1 MNEYSPTLSAIAF
14 IVGALLTVAIV
25 GSIVVGILAAGE
37 VGPDP
42 GLCRNSRRTGGAR
55 EFRSVEV
62 NSDFAEDW
70 QAKWDQFNAS
80 LDAGQP
86 ATVSF
91 TESEATSRAAEWA
104 DDEDLSLGDI
114 TVCFYNGD
122 AEARG
127 HADIPLFRRIPIFGG
142 IFDTDVRFRGR
153 MELGGQE
160 PRVRFTRV
168 DAGDFPDWSAEPIRD
183 DVASMINDHLGE
195 LDIDHNYI
203 VTIRE
208 GEMEV
213 EGTP

>member
-14 IVGALLTVAIV
+14 IVGALVTIAIV
-25 GSIVVGILAAGE
+25 GSIVVGILAAGD
-37 VGPDP
+37 VGPDT

-55 EFRSVEV
+55 EFRRVEV
-62 NSDFAEDW
+62 NSDLAEDW

-80 LDAGQP
+80 LDAGRP

-91 TESEATSRAAEWA
+91 TESEATSSAAEWA
-104 DDEDLSLGDI
+104 DDDSLSLGDI

-127 HADIPLFRRIPIFGG
+127 HVEIPVYRRLPIFGG

-153 MELGGQE
+153 IELGGQE

-195 LDIDHNYI
+195 FDIDHNYT

-208 GEMEV
+208 GEMKV
-213 EGTP
+213 DGTP